1 MLITMEN
8 KEYFNLSKML
18 LIKAGSE
25 TYSFSRIGDTLTSM
39 RNVIQYQKARIAE
52 LEQRLND
59 RNNERDRAFDEM
71 YSKKIKAEERVKDLE
86 EEVKELETR
95 CAKFKELNLLRNT

>member
-1 MLITMEN
+1 
-8 KEYFNLSKML
+8 ML

-25 TYSFSRIGDTLTSM
+25 TYSFSKIGDTLASM
-39 RNVIQYQKARIAE
+39 KVVICYQKARIAE

-86 EEVKELETR
+86 KEVETLTQR
-95 CAKFKELNLLRNT
+95 CDKFKELNLLRNT